1 MVNAPHA
8 AQGPAKAGTNHQGE
22 SPRCLKGRGWKT
34 AVEGRSCSWQT
45 KWPWFQRCPSA
56 PRGDGIPQGT
66 GCSGFAPSIPQAAGA
81 QTARRWAWAGRG
93 RDHAPAPLG
102 PAGRASSQGPT
113 RRQPGTFPPG
123 PGAARPLRCFSAP
136 FPRVSAFPSA
146 ATSRQERETPSASTV
161 VSADDAPCSEAEHE
175 RVLTGNKST
184 SFKCAGSLKPRLRK
198 VKLLSEWQVALRDA
212 WTAPNRTCCSCQPH

>member
-1 MVNAPHA
+1 MALVSKVSLCPP
-8 AQGPAKAGTNHQGE
+8 GGRDPAGNRMLGQLRSWGA
-22 SPRCLKGRGWKT
+22 SPL
-34 AVEGRSCSWQT
+34 
-45 KWPWFQRCPSA
+45 PSRRPQA
-56 PRGDGIPQGT
+56 HRPRGVGPGLGGDETTRPR
-66 GCSGFAPSIPQAAGA
+66 P
-81 QTARRWAWAGRG
+81 W
-93 RDHAPAPLG
+93 G
-102 PAGRASSQGPT
+102 PAGRAFSQGPT

-146 ATSRQERETPSASTV
+146 ATSRQERGTPSASTV
-161 VSADDAPCSEAEHE
+161 VSADDDPRSEAEHE

>member
-1 MVNAPHA
+1 MALVSKVSLCPP
-8 AQGPAKAGTNHQGE
+8 GGRDPAGNRMLGQLRSRGA
-22 SPRCLKGRGWKT
+22 SPLP
-34 AVEGRSCSWQT
+34 SCRPQAH
-45 KWPWFQRCPSA
+45 R
-56 PRGDGIPQGT
+56 PRGVGPGLGGDETTRPRPWALRDGLLH
-66 GCSGFAPSIPQAAGA
+66 
-81 QTARRWAWAGRG
+81 RG
-93 RDHAPAPLG
+93 Q
-102 PAGRASSQGPT
+102 RAVSRNVSA
-113 RRQPGTFPPG
+113 G

-146 ATSRQERETPSASTV
+146 ATSRQERGTPSASTV
-161 VSADDAPCSEAEHE
+161 VSADDAPRSEAEHE